1 VIKIREFLTGHLKE
15 VGEGYWKHFK
25 VAFLVA
31 VRLQYSCWAQLV
43 HAAIPFLKPPLGSDI
58 CSLINY
64 LEERTPQN
72 RKDCNEDTI

>member
-1 VIKIREFLTGHLKE
+1 MKMRELLTTHLNE
-15 VGEGYWKHFK
+15 VKEGYWEHFK
-25 VAFLVA
+25 VALLVA
-31 VRLQYSCWAQLV
+31 IKLQVSSWAQLI
-43 HAAIPFLKPPLGSDI
+43 HGALPFFKPPLGSDI